1 MINNRDESRYKKWES
16 EHEERGTSN
25 LIPAATVVIMRDS
38 ESGIELL
45 MLRKNSKVAFGGMW
59 VFPGGKID
67 ETDRVINSDG
77 SLDELATA
85 TSAAARE
92 TFEEA
97 AISVSQENLFW
108 FSHWVPPAITP
119 KRFSTYFFAT
129 KLLDGDEVTIDD
141 SEIIEHSWFRPHE
154 AINLRDAGE
163 IELAPPTWVTLNH
176 LISFTNVEDAL
187 NALDVKDP
195 IFYETHI
202 AQSVKGPVAMWF
214 GDAGYENTDPDMP
227 GERHRL
233 TMSTDGYHFEQSNSS
248 SLT

>member
-1 MINNRDESRYKKWES
+1 LVNNRDESRYKKWES
-16 EHEERGTSN
+16 DHEDRGTSE

-67 ETDRVINSDG
+67 ETDKVIDSDG
-77 SLDELATA
+77 ALNELATA
-85 TSAAARE
+85 TNAAVRE

-97 AISVSQENLFW
+97 AVSVSQENLFW

-141 SEIIEHSWFRPHE
+141 SEIIEHNWFHPDE
-154 AINLRDAGE
+154 AISLRDAGE
-163 IELAPPTWVTLNH
+163 IELAPPTWVTLNL
-176 LISFTNVEDAL
+176 LIPFTNAEDAL

-195 IFYETHI
+195 MFYETHI
-202 AQSVKGPVAMWF
+202 AQSAKGPVAMWF
-214 GDAGYENTDPDMP
+214 GDAGYEKTDPDIA

-233 TMSTDGYHFEQSNSS
+233 TMTRDGYHFEQSNS
-248 SLT
+248 

>member
-1 MINNRDESRYKKWES
+1 MVNNRDESRYRKWES
-16 EHEERGTSN
+16 DHEERGTSD

-38 ESGIELL
+38 EPGIELL

-67 ETDRVINSDG
+67 ETDKVIGSDG

-85 TSAAARE
+85 TNAAARE

-141 SEIIEHSWFRPHE
+141 SEIIEHNWFRPHE
-154 AINLRDAGE
+154 AIDLRDAGE
-163 IELAPPTWVTLNH
+163 IELAPPTWVTLNR
-176 LISFTNVEDAL
+176 LISFTNVENAL
-187 NALDVKDP
+187 NDLDAKDP

-202 AQSVKGPVAMWF
+202 AQSAKGPVAMWF
-214 GDAGYENTDPDMP
+214 GDAGYEKTDPDMP

-233 TMSTDGYHFEQSNSS
+233 TMTTDGYHFEQSNS
-248 SLT
+248 

>member
-1 MINNRDESRYKKWES
+1 LINNRDESRYKKWES

-97 AISVSQENLFW
+97 AISVSEENLLW

>member
-1 MINNRDESRYKKWES
+1 MNNRDESRYKKWES
-16 EHEERGTSN
+16 DHEERGTSD

-38 ESGIELL
+38 EPGIELL

-67 ETDRVINSDG
+67 ETDKVIGSDG

-85 TSAAARE
+85 TNAAARE

-141 SEIIEHSWFRPHE
+141 SEIIEHNWFRPHE
-154 AINLRDAGE
+154 AIDLRDAGE
-163 IELAPPTWVTLNH
+163 IELAPPTWVTLNR
-176 LISFTNVEDAL
+176 LISFTNVENAL
-187 NALDVKDP
+187 NDLDAKDP

-202 AQSVKGPVAMWF
+202 AQSAKGPVAMWY
-214 GDAGYENTDPDMP
+214 GDAGYEKTDPDMP

-233 TMSTDGYHFEQSNSS
+233 TMTTDGYHFEQSNS
-248 SLT
+248 

>member
-97 AISVSQENLFW
+97 AISVSEENLLW

>member
-1 MINNRDESRYKKWES
+1 MVNNRDESRYKKWES
-16 EHEERGTSN
+16 DHEERGTSE

-67 ETDRVINSDG
+67 ETDKVIDSDG
-77 SLDELATA
+77 ALNELATA
-85 TSAAARE
+85 TNAAVRE

-97 AISVSQENLFW
+97 AVSVSQENLFW

-141 SEIIEHSWFRPHE
+141 SEIIEHNWFHPDE
-154 AINLRDAGE
+154 AISLRDAGE
-163 IELAPPTWVTLNH
+163 IELAPPTWVTLNL
-176 LISFTNVEDAL
+176 LIPFTNVEDAL
-187 NALDVKDP
+187 NELDAKDP
-195 IFYETHI
+195 MFYETHI
-202 AQSVKGPVAMWF
+202 AQSAKGPVAMWF
-214 GDAGYENTDPDMP
+214 GDAGYEKTDPDIA

-233 TMSTDGYHFEQSNSS
+233 TMTRDGYHFEQSNS
-248 SLT
+248 

>member
-1 MINNRDESRYKKWES
+1 MVDNRDESRYKKWES
-16 EHEERGTSN
+16 DHEDRGTSD

-67 ETDRVINSDG
+67 ETDKVINSDG
-77 SLDELATA
+77 SVDELATA
-85 TSAAARE
+85 TSAAVRE

-97 AISVSQENLFW
+97 ALSVSQENLFW

-129 KLLDGDEVTIDD
+129 RLLDGDEVTIDD
-141 SEIIEHSWFRPHE
+141 SEIIEHNWFRPHE

-163 IELAPPTWVTLNH
+163 IELAPPTWVTLNR
-176 LISFTNVEDAL
+176 LISFTSVEDAL
-187 NALDVKDP
+187 KDLNAKDP
-195 IFYETHI
+195 TFYETHI
-202 AQSVKGPVAMWF
+202 AQSVKGPVAMWL
-214 GDAGYENTDPDMP
+214 GDAGYEKTDPEMP

-233 TMSTDGYHFEQSNSS
+233 TMTTDGYHFEQSNS
-248 SLT
+248 

>member
-1 MINNRDESRYKKWES
+1 MVDNRDESRYKKWES
-16 EHEERGTSN
+16 DHEERGTSE

-67 ETDRVINSDG
+67 ETDKVIDSDG
-77 SLDELATA
+77 ALNELATA
-85 TSAAARE
+85 TNAAVRE

-97 AISVSQENLFW
+97 AVSVSQENLFW

-141 SEIIEHSWFRPHE
+141 SEIIEHNWFHPDE
-154 AINLRDAGE
+154 AISLRDAGE
-163 IELAPPTWVTLNH
+163 IELAPPTWVTLNL
-176 LISFTNVEDAL
+176 LIPFTNAEDAL
-187 NALDVKDP
+187 NALDAKDP
-195 IFYETHI
+195 MFYETHI
-202 AQSVKGPVAMWF
+202 AQSAKGPVAMWF
-214 GDAGYENTDPDMP
+214 GDAGYEKTDPDIA

-233 TMSTDGYHFEQSNSS
+233 TMTRDGYHFEQSNS
-248 SLT
+248 

>member
-16 EHEERGTSN
+16 EHEERGTSA

-38 ESGIELL
+38 KSGIELL

-67 ETDRVINSDG
+67 ENDKVIDSDG

-85 TSAAARE
+85 TNAAARE

-129 KLLDGDEVTIDD
+129 KLMDGDEVTIDD
-141 SEIIEHSWFRPHE
+141 SEIIEHNWFRPHE
-154 AINLRDAGE
+154 AISLRDAGE
-163 IELAPPTWVTLNH
+163 IELAPPTWVTLNR
-176 LISFTNVEDAL
+176 LISFANVEDAL
-187 NALDVKDP
+187 NDLDDKDP
-195 IFYETHI
+195 MFYETHI
-202 AQSVKGPVAMWF
+202 AQSTKGPVAMWF
-214 GDAGYENTDPDMP
+214 GDAGYEKTDPDMS
-227 GERHRL
+227 GKRHRL
-233 TMSTDGYHFEQSNSS
+233 TMTTDGYYFEQSNS
-248 SLT
+248 